1 MAIIPFR
8 PLEDLSDLLS
18 GGVQTAHLRAMSAA
32 QYRPNPVIKGTRIT
46 CRSVLV
52 RLGDGDTLDD
62 LCEEHPSIPREAFEG
77 AATYARTHPV
87 GNPPKADLDDDE
99 PEVCPTELQAN
110 LLLVRNGKFANRI
123 WPL

>member
-1 MAIIPFR
+1 MTQPSR
-8 PLEDLSDLLS
+8 PTSHPSLLS
-18 GGVQTAHLRAMSAA
+18 AHRESRDEILGGEPL
-32 QYRPNPVIKGTRIT
+32 IKGTRIT
-46 CRSVLV
+46 CRSVLG
-52 RLGDGDTLDD
+52 RLSDGDTLDY

-110 LLLVRNGKFANRI
+110 LLLFGNGKFANRI
-123 WPL
+123 WHLSLTNDP